1 MSDSQYAVIYD
12 LHSHTTA
19 SDGRL
24 TPQELVHRAHEM
36 RVGTLAITDHDS
48 VAAIP
53 AAREEIARAGLPLT
67 LVNGVEIS
75 TLWENHEI
83 HIVGLNIDIAHPT
96 MTALLEEQK
105 ARRQQRGQMVFKKYL
120 ARGKTGYV
128 PPQWCTI
135 KQAIDVIHHS
145 GGKAVIAHP
154 GRYDLSAKW
163 LKRLLAHFSEQGG
176 DAMEV
181 AQCQQ
186 APHERA
192 QLATLAVQFGLLASQ
207 GSDFH
212 QPCAWIELGR
222 KLWLPAGVEGVW
234 HSWEAAAE

>member
-105 ARRQQRGQMVFKKYL
+105 ARRQQRGQMIAERLEKARIPGAPGRGAATGGRWRRHPRPFCPFSGGGRPCENMAEVFKN
-120 ARGKTGYV
+120 T
-128 PPQWCTI
+128 
-135 KQAIDVIHHS
+135 
-145 GGKAVIAHP
+145 
-154 GRYDLSAKW
+154 
-163 LKRLLAHFSEQGG
+163 
-176 DAMEV
+176 
-181 AQCQQ
+181 
-186 APHERA
+186 
-192 QLATLAVQFGLLASQ
+192 
-207 GSDFH
+207 
-212 QPCAWIELGR
+212 
-222 KLWLPAGVEGVW
+222 LPAGKPVTCRRSGVQ
-234 HSWEAAAE
+234 

>member
-105 ARRQQRGQMVFKKYL
+105 ARRQQRGQMIAERLEKARIPGAWEGALRLAAILPVFWL
-120 ARGKTGYV
+120 RPAMRKT
-128 PPQWCTI
+128 W
-135 KQAIDVIHHS
+135 
-145 GGKAVIAHP
+145 
-154 GRYDLSAKW
+154 
-163 LKRLLAHFSEQGG
+163 
-176 DAMEV
+176 
-181 AQCQQ
+181 
-186 APHERA
+186 
-192 QLATLAVQFGLLASQ
+192 
-207 GSDFH
+207 
-212 QPCAWIELGR
+212 R
-222 KLWLPAGVEGVW
+222 KSSKNTLPAGKPVTCRRSGVQ
-234 HSWEAAAE
+234 

>member
-83 HIVGLNIDIAHPT
+83 HIVGLNIDIAYPT

-105 ARRQQRGQMVFKKYL
+105 ARRQQRGQMIAERLEKARIPAPGKGRCDWRTVAPSPAAILPVFWL
-120 ARGKTGYV
+120 RPAMRKT
-128 PPQWCTI
+128 W
-135 KQAIDVIHHS
+135 
-145 GGKAVIAHP
+145 
-154 GRYDLSAKW
+154 
-163 LKRLLAHFSEQGG
+163 
-176 DAMEV
+176 
-181 AQCQQ
+181 
-186 APHERA
+186 
-192 QLATLAVQFGLLASQ
+192 
-207 GSDFH
+207 
-212 QPCAWIELGR
+212 R
-222 KLWLPAGVEGVW
+222 KSSKNTLPAGKPVTCRRSGVQ
-234 HSWEAAAE
+234 